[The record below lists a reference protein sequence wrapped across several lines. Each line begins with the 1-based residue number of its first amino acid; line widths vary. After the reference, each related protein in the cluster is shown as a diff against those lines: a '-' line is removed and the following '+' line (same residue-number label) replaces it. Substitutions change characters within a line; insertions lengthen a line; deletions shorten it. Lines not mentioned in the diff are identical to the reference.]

1 MLLTAE
7 QLKAK
12 PSFPYQDVSVPEF
25 GGEVRLRAWTG
36 EEFDQF
42 GKAIADIKLDGDLYA
57 LAVALS
63 AVSESGE
70 KLYDAEAGAAQV
82 KATWLKTSLE
92 NAYDVIRRMNK
103 LGKEGVEDALKN

>member
-7 QLKAK
+7 QLKAR
-12 PSFPYQDVSVPEF
+12 PSFPYEDVPVPEF
-25 GGEVRLRAWTG
+25 GGEVRMRAWTG

-42 GKAIADIKLDGDLYA
+42 GKAVADVKLDGDLYA
-57 LAVALS
+57 LAVAMS

-70 KLYDAEAGAAQV
+70 KLYDAETGASQV

-92 NAYDVIRRMNK
+92 AAYDAIRRMNK
-103 LGKEGVEDALKN
+103 LGKEGLEDALKN